1 MNNGWD
7 SSAAAWIAD
16 QGDEG
21 DFSRKYVL
29 DTPMIARINGRGW
42 RDALDLGCGEG
53 RFCRIMSGMGLR
65 VTGIDPTA
73 ALLAEA
79 RNRDPRGDYREGRA
93 EALELPD
100 ASFDLVVSYL
110 TLIDIDD
117 AHAALSEMRRVLR
130 PGGSLLIANLNS
142 FATAGT
148 RRADG
153 TFQIRDYMTPRA
165 EWQEW
170 RDIRVRNHHRPMQ
183 YYMGALLDQGLI
195 LRHFSEPGPIP
206 GAPAREAANHAR
218 FPYFHIMEWQ
228 VPA

>member
-21 DFSRKYVL
+21 DFSRKHVL
-29 DTPMIARINGRGW
+29 DAPMKALIAGRGF

-53 RFCRIMSGMGLR
+53 RFCRIMSAMGLR

-73 ALLAEA
+73 ALLAQA
-79 RNRDPRGDYREGRA
+79 RKLDPSGDYREGRA
-93 EALELPD
+93 EALDLPEN
-100 ASFDLVVSYL
+100 SFDLVVSYL

-117 AHAALSEMRRVLR
+117 AHAALAETRRVLR

-153 TFQIRDYMTPRA
+153 THQIRDYMTPRA

-170 RDIRVRNHHRPMQ
+170 REIRVRNHHRPMQ
-183 YYMGALLDQGLI
+183 YYMQALLAHGLQ
-195 LRHFSEPGPIP
+195 LRHFSEPVPEP
-206 GAPAREAANHAR
+206 GAPPREAAHHLR
-218 FPYFHIMEWQ
+218 FPFFHIMEWQ